1 MKTMGMLSGTEMIAQ
16 KFASGPMRAQLPERT
31 GAVNVRQPVA
41 QGDRLLDRPRT
52 SCQEVSSLLSAL
64 QQRELNAGRQ
74 SRHPRSRER
83 KLHLVAARH
92 PLPRGLGDR
101 KITRLNSS

>member
-1 MKTMGMLSGTEMIAQ
+1 MKTIGMLSGTEMIAQ

-74 SRHPRSRER
+74 SRRSEER
-83 KLHLVAARH
+83 RVGKECR
-92 PLPRGLGDR
+92 
-101 KITRLNSS
+101 TRLTHDDTRRTEVSNRHNE